1 MWELN
6 ELGIASWTAN
16 DAICSMD
23 LRGGVASF
31 GLYPF
36 VGRDESSALAKE
48 VAPISLAAVGDQVLP
63 LASEQYVC
71 QDRLTVNYP
80 QDQAAYAIRLSVEP
94 MKVAKTQLVLELT
107 VSIQTD
113 LLDSHPMLDLVIPGP
128 DATSHVLDA
137 EAENWRQTLQGASL
151 GSDSMHCVE
160 SDQMSVGVL
169 LDCHDAPTT
178 KTMSDSDGIRLRLFG
193 DFLEKGVI
201 RTARPWIIIDRS
213 GDALSSDTVMPLYRQ
228 LEERPL
234 PLAT

>member
-6 ELGIASWTAN
+6 ELGVASWSAN

-31 GLYPF
+31 ALHPF
-36 VGRDESSALAKE
+36 VRRNASSALANE
-48 VAPISLAAVGDQVLP
+48 VAPIYLAAVGDDVLP
-63 LASEQYVC
+63 LASEQYVR

-80 QDQAAYAIRLSVEP
+80 QDRAAYAIRLSIEP

-113 LLDSHPMLDLVIPGP
+113 LLDSHPMLDLVIPGLN
-128 DATSHVLDA
+128 ATSHSLDA
-137 EAENWRQTLQGASL
+137 KAENWRQTLQGASL

-160 SDQMSVGVL
+160 SEQMSVGVL
-169 LDCHDAPTT
+169 LDRHDAPTT
-178 KTMSDSDGIRLRLFG
+178 KTMTNPDGIRLRLFG

-201 RTARPWIIIDRS
+201 RTARPWIIVDRS
-213 GDALSSDTVMPLYRQ
+213 GDVLSSDSVTPLYRQ